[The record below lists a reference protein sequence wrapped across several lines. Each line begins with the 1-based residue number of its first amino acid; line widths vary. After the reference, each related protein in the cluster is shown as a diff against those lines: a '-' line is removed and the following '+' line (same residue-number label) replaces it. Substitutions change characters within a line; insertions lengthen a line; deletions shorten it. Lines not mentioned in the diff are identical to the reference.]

1 VYFYFK
7 LNQHQSIYP
16 SIHPSHTFIKILPSR
31 ESSRFSLGLIKSTG
45 HGVNAT
51 CNAVILS
58 VKFALESLGTLT
70 VNTNYNMLSD
80 TTINLV

>member
-31 ESSRFSLGLIKSTG
+31 ESSRFSLGLIKSTVWAWG
-45 HGVNAT
+45 ECH
-51 CNAVILS
+51 
-58 VKFALESLGTLT
+58 
-70 VNTNYNMLSD
+70 M
-80 TTINLV
+80 